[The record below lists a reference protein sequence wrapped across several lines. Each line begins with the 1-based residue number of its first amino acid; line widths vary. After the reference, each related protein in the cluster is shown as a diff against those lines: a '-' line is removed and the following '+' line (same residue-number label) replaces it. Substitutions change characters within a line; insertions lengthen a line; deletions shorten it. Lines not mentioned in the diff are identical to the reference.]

1 MVLIFSKML
10 LACCVDFLRAGGMND
25 ATLDH
30 KMVDHASSSKR
41 TSLKPNRAVSNAK
54 SKTVVKRSDC

>member
-30 KMVDHASSSKR
+30 KMVEWLTTRRLQKEH
-41 TSLKPNRAVSNAK
+41 L
-54 SKTVVKRSDC
+54 